1 MGGDISSLALIR
13 CDIVLNVSTYNNKYI
28 NVLPFSQWGLQKFE
42 QFSPRVWKLSCD
54 RGSAFFFKLW
64 NMFIGFGI
72 TATIETMNILMSGFY
87 LFNVKV
93 MLDIDF
99 HKNQDNPVL
108 ISFLSSLSF

>member
-1 MGGDISSLALIR
+1 
-13 CDIVLNVSTYNNKYI
+13 
-28 NVLPFSQWGLQKFE
+28 
-42 QFSPRVWKLSCD
+42 
-54 RGSAFFFKLW
+54 
-64 NMFIGFGI
+64 MFIGFGI

-87 LFNVKV
+87 RVNVKV